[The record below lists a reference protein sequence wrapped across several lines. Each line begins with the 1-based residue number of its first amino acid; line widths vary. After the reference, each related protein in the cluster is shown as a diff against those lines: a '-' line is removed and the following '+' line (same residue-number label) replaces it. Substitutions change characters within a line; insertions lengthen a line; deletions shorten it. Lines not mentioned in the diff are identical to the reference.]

1 MNRFR
6 KIIIVALMMA
16 FIPMKQWAQTVNNH
30 RIEIEIARISNP
42 ELRYC
47 TLAALANDD
56 NLIYSVDEDNNSVI
70 VSAINEWSDSQLQ
83 IYYDR
88 LKADIDDEFR
98 AYQIADKETQGATF
112 TFWKENLPQDLFVLL
127 FRQMLIENPVNR
139 DGNQTCATSDPF
151 CTTDVVSFHIDANPG
166 TVCEPGPNYGCMSSF
181 TQRPPF
187 WFHMKIAVGGTFTIR
202 ITNTNNNDLD
212 FCAWGPFSDPN
223 TPCTSQLTADKIIDC
238 DSPYNSVQ
246 ECTIP
251 ASSQVGQYYIMVIT
265 KWSSGATDV
274 SFSKVANSGPGETD
288 CGILP
293 GIASNDG
300 PYCVGETIHL
310 TVNAQDG
317 ASYTWTGPGGFTS
330 TQQNPTRPNCTMNMA
345 GTYTCVTTVG
355 NQSTTATTEV
365 VIYPQPTA
373 NFNFT
378 TVCQGSPT
386 QFTSTSTTNPSGQQM
401 TYQWNFG
408 DGQTSTQQN
417 PSHTYASPGTYNV
430 SLNVS
435 CGNGHCTNHITKSVS
450 VYANPVANAGPD
462 QTIPYGSTTQL
473 NGSGGAGTFS
483 FHWEPANMVANP
495 NSQNTQT
502 VVLTQDQT
510 YTLTVSNSQGE
521 CVDTDEVTVHIEGSA
536 MTVTAGPDI
545 SICQGGSG
553 QIQVN
558 AGGGTGSISYSWTP
572 TTGLS
577 DPNIYNPVAS
587 PSQTTTYTCHVSDGQ
602 TSQDVSVTVTVNEV
616 IVENEYVSI
625 CPDDSYQWHG
635 TIYTAEGSYQFD
647 TVTDQGCDKTLF
659 LHLEHYPTYDETTIE
674 AEVCSGET
682 YNFFGTVYDHSCY
695 QVPHTLQS
703 AHGCDSIVRLN
714 LTVWPEHEV
723 TLKEVSLCPEQLPY
737 NFYGVNYYEDAD
749 VTYVDTDVHGCDS
762 TVRLLLTVSEYYIPE
777 PTVVYS
783 CDDSYTWNPIGSYH
797 FTFSETG
804 FYTDT
809 LPTDNCDG
817 IFRLDLHFQQ
827 VPEVSVENV
836 TSCDSYTWP
845 MTGQTFTQS
854 GDYYHSVSLY
864 PFPCEQVYQLH
875 LTINT
880 QSLLPTM
887 HLSDSCDHVLVSW
900 FGQDTVFHE
909 NTSYMFTGLTDEG
922 CYREQTYYID
932 NMQYTPQ
939 TDGIRCQDADA
950 VVYGDTIAVV
960 TNTEFFSF
968 QYNFYVA
975 ETGHSQC
982 VWDSCIWTISKP
994 SWTIEYNPV
1003 PTTANGR
1010 YFSQCKVFV
1019 ADRQTDH
1026 VVLTATVKND
1036 CGTKVNTFYL
1046 KSSFLDIDDN
1056 DNAPANVTI
1065 VPNPNNGQMHIDFEN
1080 MHGRT
1085 AVKVFDMIGN
1095 QIDTFETNVSSSQ
1108 YNYDYSMKNHADGLY
1123 FFVISNNN
1131 QMLTKKVVIIH

>member
-1 MNRFR
+1 
-6 KIIIVALMMA
+6 MA

>member
-1 MNRFR
+1 
-6 KIIIVALMMA
+6 
-16 FIPMKQWAQTVNNH
+16 
-30 RIEIEIARISNP
+30 
-42 ELRYC
+42 
-47 TLAALANDD
+47 
-56 NLIYSVDEDNNSVI
+56 
-70 VSAINEWSDSQLQ
+70 
-83 IYYDR
+83 
-88 LKADIDDEFR
+88 
-98 AYQIADKETQGATF
+98 
-112 TFWKENLPQDLFVLL
+112 
-127 FRQMLIENPVNR
+127 
-139 DGNQTCATSDPF
+139 
-151 CTTDVVSFHIDANPG
+151 
-166 TVCEPGPNYGCMSSF
+166 
-181 TQRPPF
+181 
-187 WFHMKIAVGGTFTIR
+187 
-202 ITNTNNNDLD
+202 
-212 FCAWGPFSDPN
+212 
-223 TPCTSQLTADKIIDC
+223 
-238 DSPYNSVQ
+238 
-246 ECTIP
+246 
-251 ASSQVGQYYIMVIT
+251 
-265 KWSSGATDV
+265 
-274 SFSKVANSGPGETD
+274 
-288 CGILP
+288 
-293 GIASNDG
+293 
-300 PYCVGETIHL
+300 
-310 TVNAQDG
+310 
-317 ASYTWTGPGGFTS
+317 
-330 TQQNPTRPNCTMNMA
+330 
-345 GTYTCVTTVG
+345 
-355 NQSTTATTEV
+355 
-365 VIYPQPTA
+365 
-373 NFNFT
+373 
-378 TVCQGSPT
+378 
-386 QFTSTSTTNPSGQQM
+386 
-401 TYQWNFG
+401 
-408 DGQTSTQQN
+408 
-417 PSHTYASPGTYNV
+417 
-430 SLNVS
+430 
-435 CGNGHCTNHITKSVS
+435 

-1131 QMLTKKVVIIH
+1131 QMLTKKVVIIR